1 MKKLIIVLFLLGSLY
16 SCKMGIKDYG
26 GYILSENPEYGE
38 NLTLSYADTFAYHQ
52 WEDGS
57 RSLQK
62 GVFLKYISSNKI
74 DTLFIWEGSI
84 VIEAYIN
91 DINYDSVFIIVDQ
104 KPLDS
109 IWGPTVLVDSM
120 LIREKKTD
128 NAREA
133 INYLENSNI
142 HNFWIINKDLKEV
155 YGPMQK
161 HEYEKKRKEL
171 KIPQELVLKEE

>member
-1 MKKLIIVLFLLGSLY
+1 MRKLIIVLFFLYGLY

-38 NLTLSYADTFAYHQ
+38 NLTLSYADTLVCCQ
-52 WEDGS
+52 WKD
-57 RSLQK
+57 SLQSLRK

-74 DTLFIWEGSI
+74 DTLFIWEGST
-84 VIEAYIN
+84 VINAYIN

-109 IWGPTVLVDSM
+109 IWGPMVNIDSTPK
-120 LIREKKTD
+120 RRKQFE
-128 NAREA
+128 NARNA
-133 INYLENSNI
+133 IDYLENSNT
-142 HNFWIINKDLKEV
+142 HNFWIINKKIKEV

-161 HEYEKKRKEL
+161 REYAEKRKEL
-171 KIPQELVLKEE
+171 KIPHNLKLKNE

>member
-1 MKKLIIVLFLLGSLY
+1 MRILLIIVFLLIGSY
-16 SCKMGIKDYG
+16 SCKMSTNDYSD
-26 GYILSENPEYGE
+26 YILDENSKFGE
-38 NLTLSYADTFAYHQ
+38 DLILNYSDTTAYHV

-62 GVFLKYISSNKI
+62 GVFLKYISSEKT

-84 VIEAYIN
+84 VIGANIN
-91 DINYDSVFIIVDQ
+91 KMIQDSIFIILDQ

-120 LIREKKTD
+120 IIREKQSD
-128 NAREA
+128 NYDEDMKLYYR
-133 INYLENSNI
+133 SNI
-142 HNFWIINKDLKEV
+142 HSFWIINKVLKEV

-161 HEYEKKRKEL
+161 DEYEKKRKEL
-171 KIPQELVLKEE
+171 KLPQELEFKEE

>member
-1 MKKLIIVLFLLGSLY
+1 MRKLIIVLILLNGLY
-16 SCKMGIKDYG
+16 SCKIGIKDYG

-38 NLTLSYADTFAYHQ
+38 NLTLSYADTSAYHQ

-62 GVFLKYISSNKI
+62 GVFLKYISSKKI

-84 VIEAYIN
+84 VLEAHIN
-91 DINYDSVFIIVDQ
+91 DINYDSIFIIVDQ

-109 IWGPTVLVDSM
+109 IWGPMVNIDSTPK
-120 LIREKKTD
+120 REKQFS

-133 INYLENSNI
+133 IDYLENSNI
-142 HNFWIINKDLKEV
+142 HNFWIINKNLKEV

-161 HEYEKKRKEL
+161 HEYEKKREEL
-171 KIPQELVLKEE
+171 KIPKELVLKDK